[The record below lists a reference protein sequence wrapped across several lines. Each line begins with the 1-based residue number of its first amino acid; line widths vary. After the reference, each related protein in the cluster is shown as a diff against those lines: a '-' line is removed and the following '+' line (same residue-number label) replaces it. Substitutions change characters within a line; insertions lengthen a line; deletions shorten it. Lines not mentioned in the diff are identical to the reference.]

1 MNGDFTRD
9 TFDAAK
15 HFSRVLMQQGRV
27 QLDADWN
34 EQTAILLRYLRILT
48 ADILGPGAGPA
59 DAMGFDL
66 ITKGPNADARID
78 AIEPDPAR
86 ADVLKKKVADGDVV
100 IGTGRYYVHGVLV
113 ENHRAILYTEQPG
126 YPFSEETTLDNLQN
140 KALLAYLDVWERHI
154 TYVQDD
160 HIREVALGGPDTCSR
175 AQVVWQLK
183 ALLRP
188 DNAEQFDCT
197 SLEGLLARE
206 LPHLRAR
213 ARLDK
218 PPTEL
223 CVIAPDSRY
232 RGAENQLY
240 RVEVHQGGVAAAGAT
255 GATFKWSR
263 DNGSVVFPIVSLSG
277 TTVVVES
284 LGRDDCLSLKPGDW
298 VEVSDDDI
306 AMAEQAGPLA
316 QVDTVDR
323 DELTVT
329 LKLPAG
335 VTALPAY
342 AATDAPSKHPSAA
355 PLGPRRRS
363 GGLRRRTADYRSAGA
378 GPGLDRTRR
387 RRADLVRPKRPIQ
400 GRGLLADSG
409 ARGHRRCRMAAR
421 TRQQWRAQARYRR
434 QPRPGGTAA
443 PRAAA
448 LLRAAVP
455 RAGRTGP
462 GPGLPLRDQAG
473 SAMSP
478 CGGGECVARDSN
490 RGRLLDRGTCRDAY
504 PGGKPAKRTAVL
516 AAVPA
521 SFGRWA

>member
-34 EQTAILLRYLRILT
+34 EQTSILLHYLRILA
-48 ADILGPGAGPA
+48 ADILGAGAGPA

-78 AIEPDPAR
+78 AIEPDSER
-86 ADVLKKKVADGDVV
+86 ADALKKKVADGDVV

-113 ENHRAILYTEQPG
+113 ENHRAITYTEQPG
-126 YPFSEETTLDNLQN
+126 YPFSAETALDNLQN

-160 HIREVALGGPDTCSR
+160 AIREVALGGPDTCSR
-175 AQVVWQLK
+175 AQLVWQLK

-188 DNAEQFDCT
+188 DTAEQFDCT

-206 LPHLRAR
+206 LPRLRAR

-223 CVIAPDSRY
+223 CVISPGSRY

-240 RVEVHQGGVAAAGAT
+240 RVEVQQGGVAATGAA

-263 DNGSVVFPIVSLSG
+263 DNGSVVFPIVALSG

-306 AMAEQAGPLA
+306 AMGEQAGPLA

-335 VTALPAY
+335 ATSLPAY
-342 AATDAPSKHPSAA
+342 AATDAPSRHPLLRRWDHAGDLAAYGGALPITEAPTPDQGWITLEDGVQIGFAPNGQYRAGDYWLIPARVATGDVEWPPELDSNGVPKRDADGNPIPAEQPPHGPQHYYAPLFLAPGGQEQGQDCRCAIRLSLQCPPVAA
-355 PLGPRRRS
+355 PN
-363 GGLRRRTADYRSAGA
+363 A
-378 GPGLDRTRR
+378 
-387 RRADLVRPKRPIQ
+387 
-400 GRGLLADSG
+400 
-409 ARGHRRCRMAAR
+409 
-421 TRQQWRAQARYRR
+421 
-434 QPRPGGTAA
+434 
-443 PRAAA
+443 
-448 LLRAAVP
+448 
-455 RAGRTGP
+455 
-462 GPGLPLRDQAG
+462 
-473 SAMSP
+473 
-478 CGGGECVARDSN
+478 
-490 RGRLLDRGTCRDAY
+490 
-504 PGGKPAKRTAVL
+504 
-516 AAVPA
+516 
-521 SFGRWA
+521 

>member
-59 DAMGFDL
+59 EAMGFYL

-113 ENHRAILYTEQPG
+113 ENDRAITYTEQPG
-126 YPFSEETTLDNLQN
+126 YPFSEATTLDNIQN

-160 HIREVALGGPDTCSR
+160 PIREVALGGPDTCSR

-183 ALLRP
+183 ALLRS
-188 DNAEQFDCT
+188 DNVEQFDCT
-197 SLEGLLARE
+197 SLEGLLARD

-240 RVEVHQGGVAAAGAT
+240 RVEVHEGGVAATGT
-255 GATFKWSR
+255 PGATFKWSR
-263 DNGSVVFPIVSLSG
+263 DNGSVIFPIVSLSG

-298 VEVSDDDI
+298 VEVSDDGI
-306 AMAEQAGPLA
+306 ALGEQAGPLA

-335 VTALPAY
+335 VTSLPAY
-342 AATDAPSKHPSAA
+342 AATDALGKHPLLRRWDHAGDLAAYGGALPITEAQTPDQGWIALEDGVQIWFAQNGQYKAGDYWLIPARVATGDVEWPPELDSNGVPRIDADGNPIPAEQPPHGPQHYYA
-355 PLGPRRRS
+355 PLF
-363 GGLRRRTADYRSAGA
+363 
-378 GPGLDRTRR
+378 
-387 RRADLVRPKRPIQ
+387 LV
-400 GRGLLADSG
+400 
-409 ARGHRRCRMAAR
+409 
-421 TRQQWRAQARYRR
+421 
-434 QPRPGGTAA
+434 PGGQDQGQDCRCAIRPNLQCPPAA
-443 PRAAA
+443 TPNA
-448 LLRAAVP
+448 
-455 RAGRTGP
+455 
-462 GPGLPLRDQAG
+462 
-473 SAMSP
+473 
-478 CGGGECVARDSN
+478 
-490 RGRLLDRGTCRDAY
+490 
-504 PGGKPAKRTAVL
+504 
-516 AAVPA
+516 
-521 SFGRWA
+521 

>member
-34 EQTAILLRYLRILT
+34 EQTSILLRYLRILA
-48 ADILGPGAGPA
+48 ADILGPSAGPA

-86 ADVLKKKVADGDVV
+86 AEALKKRVADGDVV

-113 ENHRAILYTEQPG
+113 ENHRAMTYTEQSG
-126 YPFSEETTLDNLQN
+126 YPFSEETALDNLQN

-160 HIREVALGGPDTCSR
+160 PIREVALGGPDTCSR
-175 AQVVWQLK
+175 AQVVWQVK

-188 DNAEQFDCT
+188 DGVDQFDCA
-197 SLEGLLARE
+197 SLESLLARD
-206 LPHLRAR
+206 LPRLRAR

-223 CVIAPDSRY
+223 CVISPESRY

-240 RVEVHQGGVAAAGAT
+240 RVEVHQGGVAATGTT

-277 TTVVVES
+277 TTVVVEN

-298 VEVSDDDI
+298 VEVSDDDV
-306 AMAEQAGPLA
+306 AAGETAGPLA

-329 LKLPAG
+329 LKLPVG
-335 VTALPAY
+335 VTSLPAY
-342 AATDAPSKHPSAA
+342 VATDAPGKHPLLRRWDHGGDVAAWEGALPIAEAQSPDEGWIALEDGVQIWFAKNGQYRAGDYWLIPARVATGDVEWPPELDSNGVPTRDADGNPIPSAQPPHGPQHYYA
-355 PLGPRRRS
+355 PLYLAS
-363 GGLRRRTADYRSAGA
+363 GGDGEGQDCRCAI
-378 GPGLDRTRR
+378 
-387 RRADLVRPKRPIQ
+387 RPNLQCP
-400 GRGLLADSG
+400 
-409 ARGHRRCRMAAR
+409 
-421 TRQQWRAQARYRR
+421 
-434 QPRPGGTAA
+434 PEPA
-443 PRAAA
+443 PN
-448 LLRAAVP
+448 P
-455 RAGRTGP
+455 
-462 GPGLPLRDQAG
+462 
-473 SAMSP
+473 
-478 CGGGECVARDSN
+478 
-490 RGRLLDRGTCRDAY
+490 
-504 PGGKPAKRTAVL
+504 
-516 AAVPA
+516 
-521 SFGRWA
+521 